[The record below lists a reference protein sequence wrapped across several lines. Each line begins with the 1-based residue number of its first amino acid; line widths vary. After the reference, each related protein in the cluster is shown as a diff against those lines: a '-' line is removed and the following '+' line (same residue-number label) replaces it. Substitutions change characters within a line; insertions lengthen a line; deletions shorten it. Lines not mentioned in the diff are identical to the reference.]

1 MESAEISG
9 EREILHQW
17 PGTTPVPLLRR
28 RTWARI
34 FALSGALTGGVAF
47 AGWAMGEISL
57 ASWFPKATATKPIAA
72 VAIMGLGVGAFL
84 ATFPAFRRVG
94 RYALP
99 IPCSIAVAFGLATLV
114 ETIFGIP
121 LGVDKF
127 FFPELVSA
135 NDLSVHPGRMSPL
148 TATSIVLLGF
158 AIPVC
163 AGLDRAGRRVAIIL
177 ATIATTLA
185 FASLLG
191 YAYRFPS
198 ILGGEHTTHVA
209 FPAAL
214 GLTLVGATVLLW
226 TAEGSYMSVFLRDTP
241 AGRTSRRLVGAAV
254 LVPFFAVWVRIA
266 SDKFGILPTGVGDAF
281 VVLTTVLAIVFVIW
295 WNARELQSAHEQV
308 VALQSDLE
316 KRVVERTQQLEESN
330 RELEA
335 FNYSVSHDLRNPLHI
350 VHGYSDRI
358 LHEKRKSLDEE
369 TTQYVREIKGAA
381 GRMKELT
388 DSLLRLSRLSKVEL
402 KMAPVELGKMAQE
415 IIERLRTREPAR
427 TLRFQAEGEMWA
439 MGDPALLRVV
449 LENLLGNAWKF
460 TRNRPQA
467 EIGFGGSRI
476 GGTTTFYIRD
486 NGIGF
491 EQSEAERLFRP
502 FRRLGSA
509 AEFEGSGVGLA
520 TVARIVQRHGG
531 RVFATGV
538 EGIGA
543 TFSFTL
549 PSSPLATTGPAARAS
564 TKPQRVRRFVPV
576 FPREQPA

>member
-1 MESAEISG
+1 MSATY
-9 EREILHQW
+9 LATW
-17 PGTTPVPLLRR
+17 LPGATP
-28 RTWARI
+28 
-34 FALSGALTGGVAF
+34 
-47 AGWAMGEISL
+47 
-57 ASWFPKATATKPIAA
+57 TKPSAA
-72 VAIMGLGVGAFL
+72 ISMVALGVGAFF
-84 ATFPAFRRVG
+84 ATFPAFRRWA
-94 RYALP
+94 RFILP
-99 IPCSIAVAFGLATLV
+99 IPCSVAVAFGVANLIETLFAVPLHVDQVFFAEKVV
-114 ETIFGIP
+114 ELDP
-121 LGVDKF
+121 S
-127 FFPELVSA
+127 P
-135 NDLSVHPGRMSPL
+135 HPGRMSPL
-148 TATSIVLLGF
+148 TAAALVLLGL
-158 AIPVC
+158 AIPIC
-163 AGLDRAGRRVAIIL
+163 SGFERAARRVAIVFS
-177 ATIATTLA
+177 TIATTLA

-198 ILGGEHTTHVA
+198 LLGGEHATQVA
-209 FPAAL
+209 MPSAL
-214 GLTLVGATVLLW
+214 GLTFIGATVLLF

-241 AGRTSRRLVGAAV
+241 AGRTSRRLVGAAI

-266 SDKFGILPTGVGDAF
+266 SDKFGLLPTGVGDAF
-281 VVLTTVLAIVFVIW
+281 VVLTTILAIVLVIW
-295 WNARELQSAHEQV
+295 WNARELQKSHEQV

-316 KRVVERTQQLEESN
+316 RRVVERTQQLEESN

-350 VHGYSDRI
+350 VNGYADRI
-358 LHEKRKSLDEE
+358 LHEKRDLMDEE
-369 TTQYVREIKGAA
+369 TVAYVREIRGAA

-415 IIERLRTREPAR
+415 IVERLHVREPAR
-427 TLRFQAEGEMWA
+427 ILRFQAEGEMWA
-439 MGDPALLRVV
+439 LGDPVLLRVA

-460 TRNRPQA
+460 TRNRMQS

-476 GGTTTFYIRD
+476 GSTTTFYVRD

-491 EQSEAERLFRP
+491 EQAEAERLFRP

-549 PSSPLATTGPAARAS
+549 PSSPLGSTVGPAARAT
-564 TKPQRVRRFVPV
+564 TKPQRLRRFVPV
-576 FPREQPA
+576 SPREQAV